1 MRQMKFKDFRDEL
14 RNYMENEHPEM
25 NWELQTVNKVNK
37 GEMTSITGRME
48 GQTIAPC
55 LYIDSFYEKYL
66 QEDMTFSAIATIVDH
81 KYQDMR
87 KMGIHFDMEHFMD
100 FEGMKD
106 NIVAQLVNRK
116 TNTAVL
122 NTIPHTDVA
131 GDMAVIYR
139 EVISID
145 QDGMSSILI
154 NNDMLKEWN
163 LPVEE
168 LHEIALN
175 NTPKLA
181 PIKIQKLMDVILD
194 VIETQ
199 NVVSDEELKMFREY
213 SASKEDPLQMTVVT
227 TENAV
232 NGATAI
238 LYPEF
243 QEWLKSYGENAVI
256 LPSSVSEVICIKPEA
271 GHSIEELKELVCEVN
286 QNVVSKEEYLSDN
299 VYQVK
304 DGKLM
309 TMEQQHTN
317 DMDSIIEKMLNDM
330 EPPEPDFGLEI

>member
-1 MRQMKFKDFRDEL
+1 MRQMEFNDFKDEL

-48 GQTIAPC
+48 GQTISPC

-66 QEDMTFSAIATIVDH
+66 QEDMTFSAIATIVDY

-87 KMGIHFDMEHFMD
+87 KMGVNFDTEHFMD
-100 FEGMKD
+100 FERMKD

-122 NTIPHTDVA
+122 NAIPHTDVA
-131 GDMAVIYR
+131 EDMAVIYR

-181 PIKIQKLMDVILD
+181 PIKIQKLTDVILNLM
-194 VIETQ
+194 ESQ
-199 NVVSDEELKMFREY
+199 NVSEEEIEMFREACE
-213 SASKEDPLQMTVVT
+213 SMEDPLQMTVVT

-232 NGATAI
+232 NGATAV

-304 DGKLM
+304 EGKLM
-309 TMEQQHTN
+309 AIEQGNTN